1 MILYTSSETQEQYHR
16 HKSQRKF
23 NCMHTCCAYN
33 MQLQLHIHNVS
44 RHYNYRGRDGTDARR
59 TQYIFKASKLAI
71 ITIYIAGYTPVQLH
85 YRQLLFHSLLV

>member
-1 MILYTSSETQEQYHR
+1 MPAVAEEEPDDTTSSETQEQYHR
-16 HKSQRKF
+16 RKSQRKF

-44 RHYNYRGRDGTDARR
+44 RHYDYRGRDGTDARR

-71 ITIYIAGYTPVQLH
+71 ITMKFYII
-85 YRQLLFHSLLV
+85 FI